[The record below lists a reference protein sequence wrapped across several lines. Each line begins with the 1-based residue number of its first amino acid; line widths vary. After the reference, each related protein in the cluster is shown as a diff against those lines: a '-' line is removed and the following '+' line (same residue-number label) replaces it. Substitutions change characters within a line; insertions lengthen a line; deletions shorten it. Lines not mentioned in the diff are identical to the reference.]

1 MSTTKRISGNYTI
14 QTLNPNDQI
23 NLQANAV
30 IINGN
35 LFVTGNSQTVSTTN
49 SAISDNLITL
59 NHGLSNSAPPN
70 PLGAAIE
77 VDRGTQANVQ
87 IRWNETLQAWQAS
100 NDGVTYKYILL
111 GAGTTA
117 NLYNDPA
124 PTLGANLNL
133 NGHTI
138 YSPAGSVQLFANTAQ
153 SGGSGLYVT
162 NTQATGAELVTKS
175 KAVAFSIIFG

>member
-87 IRWNETLQAWQAS
+87 MQAWQAS

-111 GAGTTA
+111 GTGTTA

-124 PTLGANLNL
+124 PTLSANLNL

-138 YSPAGSVQLFANTAQ
+138 YSPDGSVQLFANTAQ

>member
-14 QTLNPNDQI
+14 QTLNPGDQI
-23 NLQANAV
+23 NLQSTV
-30 IINGN
+30 VINGN
-35 LFVTGNSQTVSTTN
+35 LVVTGNSQTIASNNT
-49 SAISDNLITL
+49 SISDHIIIL
-59 NHGLSNSAPPN
+59 NDGLSPGFGPN
-70 PLGAAIE
+70 PLGANII
-77 VDRGTQANVQ
+77 VDRGALANVS
-87 IRWNETLQAWQAS
+87 IAWNESLQAWQAS

-111 GAGTTA
+111 GTGTTA

-124 PTLGANLNL
+124 PTLSANLNL